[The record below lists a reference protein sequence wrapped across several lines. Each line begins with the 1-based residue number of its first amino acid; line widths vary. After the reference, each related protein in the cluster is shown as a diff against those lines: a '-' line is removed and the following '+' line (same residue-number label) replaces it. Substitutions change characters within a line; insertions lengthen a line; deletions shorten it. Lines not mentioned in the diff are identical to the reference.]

1 MATAFFRTVILYLLL
16 IAGLRLSGKRQ
27 IGELEPIELVLTLLI
42 SDLASVPM
50 QDFALPLFNG
60 VIPIITLIA
69 LSTLFSAISL
79 RNVRFRDLVCG
90 QPALVIVDGKLRQ
103 ETMRR
108 NRLTLDEL
116 FEQLRGQGITDLSD
130 VKYAVLETNGRLSVL
145 PRSPLQPVTPEQLG
159 LDVQDN
165 VFLPIILIND
175 GRVLTDNLRQ
185 AGRDDRWLAQELHR
199 QGIARS
205 QDVFLLSVDQ
215 QGAVVCLRAVRI
227 PLFVLLAVLFFILWN
242 AAWVTDR
249 CGEWTAAVDTVTAD
263 LDAGGDGGAAL
274 GTLDDLWQDVQG
286 YMHIIV
292 SHEDL
297 DEAEALMA
305 QAKALSAHGSAKE
318 LYPVL
323 AQLRH
328 QFRLIAE
335 TQQLSPKNIF

>member
-1 MATAFFRTVILYLLL
+1 M
-16 IAGLRLSGKRQ
+16 
-27 IGELEPIELVLTLLI
+27 
-42 SDLASVPM
+42 
-50 QDFALPLFNG
+50 
-60 VIPIITLIA
+60 
-69 LSTLFSAISL
+69 
-79 RNVRFRDLVCG
+79 
-90 QPALVIVDGKLRQ
+90 
-103 ETMRR
+103 
-108 NRLTLDEL
+108 
-116 FEQLRGQGITDLSD
+116 
-130 VKYAVLETNGRLSVL
+130 
-145 PRSPLQPVTPEQLG
+145 
-159 LDVQDN
+159 
-165 VFLPIILIND
+165 
-175 GRVLTDNLRQ
+175 
-185 AGRDDRWLAQELHR
+185 
-199 QGIARS
+199 
-205 QDVFLLSVDQ
+205 
-215 QGAVVCLRAVRI
+215 RAVRI

-297 DEAEALMA
+297 DEAEAL
-305 QAKALSAHGSAKE
+305 SAHGSAKE

>member
-1 MATAFFRTVILYLLL
+1 M
-16 IAGLRLSGKRQ
+16 
-27 IGELEPIELVLTLLI
+27 
-42 SDLASVPM
+42 
-50 QDFALPLFNG
+50 
-60 VIPIITLIA
+60 
-69 LSTLFSAISL
+69 
-79 RNVRFRDLVCG
+79 
-90 QPALVIVDGKLRQ
+90 
-103 ETMRR
+103 
-108 NRLTLDEL
+108 
-116 FEQLRGQGITDLSD
+116 
-130 VKYAVLETNGRLSVL
+130 
-145 PRSPLQPVTPEQLG
+145 
-159 LDVQDN
+159 
-165 VFLPIILIND
+165 
-175 GRVLTDNLRQ
+175 
-185 AGRDDRWLAQELHR
+185 
-199 QGIARS
+199 
-205 QDVFLLSVDQ
+205 
-215 QGAVVCLRAVRI
+215 RAVRI

-297 DEAEALMA
+297 
-305 QAKALSAHGSAKE
+305 AKALSAQGSTEE

>member
-1 MATAFFRTVILYLLL
+1 MR
-16 IAGLRLSGKRQ
+16 
-27 IGELEPIELVLTLLI
+27 
-42 SDLASVPM
+42 
-50 QDFALPLFNG
+50 
-60 VIPIITLIA
+60 
-69 LSTLFSAISL
+69 AI
-79 RNVRFRDLVCG
+79 
-90 QPALVIVDGKLRQ
+90 
-103 ETMRR
+103 
-108 NRLTLDEL
+108 
-116 FEQLRGQGITDLSD
+116 
-130 VKYAVLETNGRLSVL
+130 
-145 PRSPLQPVTPEQLG
+145 
-159 LDVQDN
+159 
-165 VFLPIILIND
+165 
-175 GRVLTDNLRQ
+175 
-185 AGRDDRWLAQELHR
+185 
-199 QGIARS
+199 
-205 QDVFLLSVDQ
+205 
-215 QGAVVCLRAVRI
+215 RI

-263 LDAGGDGGAAL
+263 LDAGGDGGATL

-305 QAKALSAHGSAKE
+305 QAKALMAQAKALSAQGSTEE